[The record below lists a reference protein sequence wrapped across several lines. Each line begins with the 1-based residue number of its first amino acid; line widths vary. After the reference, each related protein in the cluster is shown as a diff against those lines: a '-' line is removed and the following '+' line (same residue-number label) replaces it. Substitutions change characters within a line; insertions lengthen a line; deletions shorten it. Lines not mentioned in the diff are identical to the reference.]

1 MKLRA
6 AALLFT
12 SVLGLLVVG
21 IWLCFQ
27 LLGAGLSAAQQV
39 TEQRL
44 SAIGVTSVYALGLLA
59 KGQESALLDN
69 LARSNQLEAAY
80 LLESSAGGLRI
91 VPRPGLP
98 MISLLRVDVDKALQ
112 ALDGQLAVGV
122 AYSLESTDEKSASD
136 GSRQILAGYFPVL
149 RADGTRQV
157 LVLEAGGSFSEAP
170 ARLRRTAW
178 AVCAVAAQLA
188 GLCILLLLGAQ
199 RTALRERQLHVQAER
214 GQTTRQLAAM
224 VAHEIRNPLG
234 TLRAGVELLREQS
247 ADPELVADM
256 LSEIERLRSLT
267 TEFITLSRD
276 APLRVAPLDLV
287 VLCKEVC
294 ARVQREYPTDLL
306 TVHLVGASSA
316 VISGDADR
324 LTQVLLNLM
333 QNGIQAMLGQ
343 GELTIAV
350 QPERRGVRLLLSDSG
365 PGVSEQLSRRLFAPF
380 ASSKEGGS
388 GLGLV
393 ISRRIIERHGGTLTL
408 LARSPATAGTA
419 PGACFALFLPNTPPK
434 AAAAEDLG
442 EGERL
447 ETDSALR

>member
-27 LLGAGLSAAQQV
+27 LLGAGLYAAQQV

-136 GSRQILAGYFPVL
+136 GSRQILAGYFPML

-256 LSEIERLRSLT
+256 LSEVERLRT
-267 TEFITLSRD
+267 RTWTKIKT
-276 APLRVAPLDLV
+276 
-287 VLCKEVC
+287 
-294 ARVQREYPTDLL
+294 
-306 TVHLVGASSA
+306 
-316 VISGDADR
+316 
-324 LTQVLLNLM
+324 
-333 QNGIQAMLGQ
+333 GQ
-343 GELTIAV
+343 
-350 QPERRGVRLLLSDSG
+350 
-365 PGVSEQLSRRLFAPF
+365 
-380 ASSKEGGS
+380 
-388 GLGLV
+388 
-393 ISRRIIERHGGTLTL
+393 
-408 LARSPATAGTA
+408 
-419 PGACFALFLPNTPPK
+419 
-434 AAAAEDLG
+434 
-442 EGERL
+442 
-447 ETDSALR
+447 